1 MFESYPDVLS
11 VSQLQSALVIG
22 RGSAY
27 SLLHEGV
34 LKYIKIK
41 GQYRILK
48 QSLLDYIDKQVYNT
62 RESDAGCAERSM

>member
-1 MFESYPDVLS
+1 MFESYPDVMS
-11 VSQLQSALVIG
+11 VSQLRSALSIG
-22 RGSAY
+22 RESAY
-27 SLLHEGV
+27 SMVHGGV

-62 RESDAGCAERSM
+62 RESDAGCTERSM